1 MENSF
6 KQYTDSYNIILA
18 TFLDPM
24 NKSKF
29 FKEGDFYE
37 ETKTSIKNI
46 ARLLEKSQEITTI
59 MKAKENNLT
68 NSSDIESESEL

>member
-1 MENSF
+1 MENRF

-59 MKAKENNLT
+59 MKANENNLT

>member
-1 MENSF
+1 MENRF

-59 MKAKENNLT
+59 MKASENNLT